1 MVKQKQKTVNN
12 YQIQNQMA
20 NMVTFCFK
28 VVPRW
33 FFFLSF
39 SALTT
44 FVIFTGIIENQ
55 LFLQAHKQ
63 YPDGNI

>member
-1 MVKQKQKTVNN
+1 MVKQKQTTVNN
-12 YQIQNQMA
+12 YQTQNQMA
-20 NMVTFCFK
+20 KMVTFWFK

-55 LFLQAHKQ
+55 LFQQAHKQ